1 MDCLLKNANVY
12 IDGSFKKT
20 DIFIKDNMIVSV
32 DGSVHHGENVV
43 SFDFNNK
50 YIFPG
55 FTDVHVH
62 LREPGFLCKETIE
75 TGTKAAARGGYTSVC
90 AKQGVVGLGRQ
101 AQQET
106 ETVAGSGGKLHSSLA
121 QEF

>member
-50 YIFPG
+50 
-55 FTDVHVH
+55 
-62 LREPGFLCKETIE
+62 
-75 TGTKAAARGGYTSVC
+75 
-90 AKQGVVGLGRQ
+90 
-101 AQQET
+101 
-106 ETVAGSGGKLHSSLA
+106 
-121 QEF
+121 